1 MRYEA
6 PETLEAAIMLLR
18 EGGSSTKILA
28 GGTDLLVQLKT
39 DAISPELVV
48 DIKKIDETRSITEES
63 AGFRVGAAVAAA
75 EINEH
80 EAFKSTWPG
89 LAEAA
94 WLIGST
100 QIMGRASLGGN
111 LCNGSPAADSVP
123 AMIAAGAIATIAG
136 PDGRRELPVE
146 DVVIGPRQLSL
157 QPGEFVVSFLFPK
170 QPERTSDAYQRFI
183 PRTEMDIAVVG
194 VGVRISR
201 DADGTI
207 TDARVSLGAV
217 AEKPLLVPEAA
228 QAIIGS
234 KLDEPA
240 LEKLDAAA
248 QAACRP
254 INDKRGT
261 VEFRTQVAGVMAR
274 RTAESAYERAG
285 A

>member
-6 PETLEAAIMLLR
+6 PETLEAAISLLR

-39 DAISPELVV
+39 DLISPDVVV
-48 DIKKIDETRSITEES
+48 DIKKIDETRTITEE
-63 AGFRVGAAVAAA
+63 AGGFRVGAAVSAA
-75 EINEH
+75 ELNEH
-80 EAFKSTWPG
+80 DGFKATWPG
-89 LAEAA
+89 VTEAA

-123 AMIAAGAIATIAG
+123 AMIAAGAIAKIAG
-136 PDGRRELPVE
+136 PDGQREIPVE
-146 DVVIGPRQLSL
+146 DVVVGPRQLSL
-157 QPGEFVVSFLFPK
+157 KPGEFVVSFLFPK
-170 QPERTSDAYQRFI
+170 QHEHTSDAYLRFI

-194 VGVRISR
+194 CGVRITR
-201 DADGTI
+201 DGDGTI

-217 AEKPLLVPEAA
+217 AAKPLLVPEAA
-228 QAIIGS
+228 AAIIGT
-234 KLDEPA
+234 KLDEAA

-248 QAACRP
+248 QAACSP

-261 VEFRTQVAGVMAR
+261 IEFRTKVAGVMAR
-274 RTAESAYERAG
+274 RTAENAYERAG